1 MKIICASTSAVEQA
15 TWCELLA
22 AALPHAD
29 VFPWQDDGPACDADV
44 AVVWRPPADLF
55 KRERELR
62 VVFNLGAGVD
72 ALLKLPSLPDDV
84 VIVRLE
90 DAGMAAQ
97 MAEYVAHYVVR
108 ASRQFEQYEVLQKA
122 GRWQPLPEIDRRQWP
137 IGIMGLGVLG
147 TSVARAMVGLDYPVA
162 GWSRSGR
169 RLEGV
174 RTFAGRDALPAFLA
188 RTRVLVNLL
197 PLTQDTEGILCRET
211 LSQLLPDSHLINLG
225 RGTHLVE
232 EDLVPLLDSGRMA
245 GAMLDVFRVEPLPD
259 GHPFWT
265 HPRIRI
271 TPHVAAI
278 TLRRETIEQI
288 GTKILAF
295 MRGETITGVVTR
307 ERGY

>member
-1 MKIICASTSAVEQA
+1 MKIICASTSAIEQA

-22 AALPHAD
+22 AALPHAE
-29 VFPWQDDGPACDADV
+29 VFPWQDDGPACGADV
-44 AVVWRPPADLF
+44 AVVWRPPAALF
-55 KRERELR
+55 ARERELR

-72 ALLKLPSLPDDV
+72 ALLNLPDLPDDV
-84 VIVRLE
+84 LIVRLE

-108 ASRQFEQYEVLQKA
+108 ASRHFNEYEALQKA
-122 GRWQPLPEIDRRQWP
+122 RRWQPLSEIDRRQWP
-137 IGIMGLGVLG
+137 IGIMGMGVLG
-147 TSVARAMVGLDYPVA
+147 TSVARAMAGLDYPVA

-174 RTFAGRDALPAFLA
+174 QTYAGRDALPAFLA

-197 PLTQDTEGILCRET
+197 PLTPGTEDILCRET

-225 RGTHLVE
+225 RGAHLVE
-232 EDLVPLLDSGRMA
+232 EDLPPLLDSGHMA
-245 GAMLDVFRVEPLPD
+245 GAMLDVFRVEPLPAE
-259 GHPFWT
+259 HPFWT
-265 HPRIRI
+265 HPRIGI
-271 TPHVAAI
+271 TPHVAGV

-288 GTKILAF
+288 GTKILAI
-295 MRGETITGVVTR
+295 MRGETITGVVVR

>member
-1 MKIICASTSAVEQA
+1 MKIICASTSAIEQA

-22 AALPHAD
+22 AALPHAE
-29 VFPWQDDGPACDADV
+29 VFPWQDDGPACGADV
-44 AVVWRPPADLF
+44 AVVWRPPATLF
-55 KRERELR
+55 ARERELR

-72 ALLKLPSLPDDV
+72 ALLNLPDLPDDV
-84 VIVRLE
+84 LIVRLE

-108 ASRQFEQYEVLQKA
+108 ASRHFNEYEALQKA
-122 GRWQPLPEIDRRQWP
+122 RRWQPLSEIDRRQWP
-137 IGIMGLGVLG
+137 IGIMGMGVLG
-147 TSVARAMVGLDYPVA
+147 TSVARAMAGLDYPVA

-174 RTFAGRDALPAFLA
+174 QTYAGRDALPAFLA

-197 PLTQDTEGILCRET
+197 PLTPGTEDILCRET

-225 RGTHLVE
+225 RGAHLVE
-232 EDLVPLLDSGRMA
+232 EDLPPLLDSGHMA
-245 GAMLDVFRVEPLPD
+245 GAMLDVFRVEPLPAE
-259 GHPFWT
+259 HPFWT
-265 HPRIRI
+265 HPRIGI
-271 TPHVAAI
+271 TPHVAGV

-288 GTKILAF
+288 GTKILAI
-295 MRGETITGVVTR
+295 MRGETITGVVVR

>member
-1 MKIICASTSAVEQA
+1 LKIICASTSAIEQE

-22 AALPHAD
+22 AALPHAE
-29 VFPWQDDGPACDADV
+29 VFPWRDDGPACGADV
-44 AVVWRPPADLF
+44 AVVWRPPAALF

-72 ALLKLPSLPDDV
+72 ALLNLPDLPDDV
-84 VIVRLE
+84 MLVRLE

-108 ASRQFEQYEVLQKA
+108 ASRSFDEYEALQKA
-122 GRWQPLPEIDRRQWP
+122 GRWQPLLEIDRRQWP
-137 IGIMGLGVLG
+137 IGVMGLGVLG
-147 TSVARAMVGLDYPVA
+147 TSVARAMAGLDYPVA

-174 RTFAGRDALPAFLA
+174 RTYAGLDALPAFLA

-197 PLTQDTEGILCRET
+197 PLTPDTEGILCRET

-225 RGTHLVE
+225 RGAHLVE
-232 EDLVPLLDSGRMA
+232 EDLLPLIDSGHMA
-245 GAMLDVFRVEPLPD
+245 GAMLDVFRVEPLPA

-265 HPRIRI
+265 HPRVKI

-288 GTKILAF
+288 GTKILAI
-295 MRGETITGVVTR
+295 MRGETISGIVTR

>member
-1 MKIICASTSAVEQA
+1 MKIICASTSAIEQA

-22 AALPHAD
+22 AALPHAE
-29 VFPWQDDGPACDADV
+29 VFPWQDDGPACGADV
-44 AVVWRPPADLF
+44 AVVWRPPAALF
-55 KRERELR
+55 ARERELR

-72 ALLKLPSLPDDV
+72 ALLNLPDLPDDV
-84 VIVRLE
+84 LIVRLE

-108 ASRQFEQYEVLQKA
+108 ASRHFDEYEALQKA
-122 GRWQPLPEIDRRQWP
+122 GRWQPLAEIDRRQWP
-137 IGIMGLGVLG
+137 IGVMGLGVLG
-147 TSVARAMVGLDYPVA
+147 TSVARVMAELDYPVA

-169 RLEGV
+169 RIEGV
-174 RTFAGRDALPAFLA
+174 HTYAGLDALPDFLA

-197 PLTQDTEGILCRET
+197 PLTPDTEGILCRAT

-225 RGTHLVE
+225 RGAHLVE
-232 EDLVPLLDSGRMA
+232 EDLPPMIDGGHMA
-245 GAMLDVFRVEPLPD
+245 GAMLDVFRVEPLPA

-265 HPRIRI
+265 HPRIKI

-288 GTKILAF
+288 GAKILAF
-295 MRGETITGVVTR
+295 MRGETITGVVAR